1 MIQVLIEIFL
11 LILMKGQ
18 INLTTNILC
27 PTCVRANPQASVD
40 ESDTLLLSGNSS
52 RYFHFW
58 CGERWANACYQNEVK
73 LRLL

>member
-27 PTCVRANPQASVD
+27 PTCLRVNPHASVVEFD
-40 ESDTLLLSGNSS
+40 SLLL
-52 RYFHFW
+52 W
-58 CGERWANACYQNEVK
+58 
-73 LRLL
+73 

>member
-11 LILMKGQ
+11 LILIKGQ

-27 PTCVRANPQASVD
+27 PTCLRANHQASVD
-40 ESDTLLLSGNSS
+40 ESDTLCCGNSS

-58 CGERWANACYQNEVK
+58 CSERWANACYQNEVK